1 MGKLTKRQN
10 EVLMA
15 IVQYIEKHQYPPTI
29 KEIGEMLNISS
40 TSTVFAH
47 LEKLR
52 QAGCVTWEF
61 GKSRTLKIL
70 RLQGIN

>member
-40 TSTVFAH
+40 TSTVFGH

-52 QAGCVTWEF
+52 QAGYITWEF
-61 GKSRTLKIL
+61 GKPRTLKIL

>member
-40 TSTVFAH
+40 KSTVFGH
-47 LEKLR
+47 LERLR
-52 QAGCVTWEF
+52 QAGYITWEF
-61 GKSRTLKIL
+61 GKQRTLKVL